1 LRKIRSIAQRSK
13 LPLRGH
19 GLVEFQG
26 TPLTLKLNEVAMSN
40 VILVRGLPGSGKTT
54 IAKLLCG
61 DSQSNVCVAADDFF
75 ICDGAYRFQPR
86 LLGQAHDW
94 CQEKVRH
101 YIRDWMDNIVVHNTF
116 SQRWEMEPYIQ
127 MVSSHPEFRL
137 TVVDLYDGGL
147 TDDQLANRNQHG
159 VPIAAI
165 AKMRARWDHDWK
177 NGRTNR

>member
-1 LRKIRSIAQRSK
+1 
-13 LPLRGH
+13 
-19 GLVEFQG
+19 
-26 TPLTLKLNEVAMSN
+26 MSN

-101 YIRDWMDNIVVHNTF
+101 YIRDCFDNIVVHNTF

-127 MVSSHPEFRL
+127 MVPGGEWNDNPHGNRL
-137 TVVDLYDGGL
+137 SVIDLYDGGL

-177 NGRTNR
+177 NGKTTR